1 MRWLLAA
8 MLAGLGALGGGAFAQ
23 APARPNDSLYLR
35 PGLIVAAAGTRLNLY
50 CLGSGS
56 PTVVFDAGH
65 QDWAPAWSTI
75 QPEVARWTR
84 ACSYDR
90 PGSGYSDPGPRPRSS
105 ARIADELHAALHAAG
120 IAGPYILVGHA
131 FGGYNV
137 RAFAYRYLDEVA
149 GMVLLDTDTG
159 DVEPADIQ
167 RAHHDYF
174 IVQAREL
181 RACGD
186 AVAQGRPL
194 ASVPPPAN
202 APTYA
207 CEQRFFRGLPD
218 PIWSA
223 ALNARL
229 LDMVRRRVSVYDE
242 VVAELEAMPG
252 DEVDLQQHR
261 RSLGARPLRILTA
274 GRLAS
279 DDDRTPPEA
288 HLRHLEFDDQVA
300 HNQAR
305 LLDLSTDARQ
315 IFALHTT
322 GGYIQFDQ
330 PDLVV
335 ATIRDVFDRAGG
347 RVRPQ

>member
-1 MRWLLAA
+1 MRLALKA
-8 MLAGLGALGGGAFAQ
+8 MLAGCGALCSVSLAQ
-23 APARPNDSLYLR
+23 PPAHPDDSVYAR
-35 PGLIVAAAGTRLNLY
+35 PGLIVPAAGTRLNLY
-50 CLGSGS
+50 CMGSGS
-56 PTVVFDAGH
+56 PAVIFDAGH
-65 QDWAPAWSTI
+65 QDWAPAWSTV

-90 PGSGYSDPGPRPRSS
+90 PGSGFSDPGPLPRSS
-105 ARIADELHAALHAAG
+105 ARIADELHAALHEAG

-149 GMVLLDTDTG
+149 GLVLLDTDTG
-159 DVEPADIQ
+159 DVEPPDIQ

-174 IVQAREL
+174 IIQAREL
-181 RACGD
+181 GACRA

-194 ASVPPPAN
+194 ASVPPPPN
-202 APTYA
+202 QPNYT
-207 CEQRFFRGLPD
+207 CEQRFFRGFPN
-218 PIWSA
+218 PAWSSG
-223 ALNARL
+223 LNASL
-229 LDMVRRRVSVYDE
+229 LNMVSTRVPVYDE
-242 VVAELEAMPG
+242 VIAELEAMPG
-252 DEVDLQQHR
+252 SELELQQQR

-279 DDDRTPPEA
+279 DNDQTPA
-288 HLRHLEFDDQVA
+288 AVHLRHLQFDDQVA

-315 IFALHTT
+315 IFALHTV

-335 ATIRDVFDRAGG
+335 ATIRDVFDRANG
-347 RVRPQ
+347 RLPRP

>member
-1 MRWLLAA
+1 MRRPLAA
-8 MLAGLGALGGGAFAQ
+8 MLVGIGALGGAAFAQ
-23 APARPNDSLYLR
+23 APALSDDSMYTR
-35 PGLIVAAAGTRLNLY
+35 PGLIVPAAGTRLNLY
-50 CLGSGS
+50 CIGSGS
-56 PTVVFDAGH
+56 PTVVFDSGH

-90 PGSGYSDPGPRPRSS
+90 PGSGYSAPGPLPRSS
-105 ARIADELHAALHAAG
+105 ARIAEELHAALHAAG

-186 AVAQGRPL
+186 AVAHGRPL

-202 APTYA
+202 APTYT
-207 CEQRFFRGLPD
+207 CERRFFRGLPD
-218 PIWSA
+218 PVWSA
-223 ALNARL
+223 ALNASL
-229 LDMVRRRVSVYDE
+229 LDMVRTHVSVYDE
-242 VVAELEAMPG
+242 VVGELEAMPG
-252 DEVDLQQHR
+252 GELDLQQHR
-261 RSLGARPLRILTA
+261 RSLGARPLRILTS
-274 GRLAS
+274 GRLAAENEQ
-279 DDDRTPPEA
+279 TPPEA
-288 HLRHLEFDDQVA
+288 HLRHLQFDDQAA

-305 LLDLSTDARQ
+305 LLDLSSDARQ
-315 IFALHTT
+315 IFAGRTT
-322 GGYIQFDQ
+322 DAYIQFDQ
-330 PDLVV
+330 PDLVI

-347 RVRPQ
+347 R